1 MANQTNSGSKRILV
15 VDDDPAVIYSIRRIL
30 AGKHTVI
37 EASDGEQAVV
47 LAQNQKPDLILM
59 DTMMPKK
66 DGLTACAE
74 IRANPKTHA
83 IPIIM
88 LTGVGFELNIKL
100 ASILGINKYITK
112 PFKTQDLLDAIG
124 QFS

>member
-15 VDDDPAVIYSIRRIL
+15 ADDEPSVIYSIKRIL
-30 AGKHTVI
+30 AGNHTVI

-47 LAQNQKPDLILM
+47 LAQSQKPDLILM
-59 DTMMPKK
+59 DMMMPKK

-74 IRANPKTHA
+74 IRANPQTHA

-88 LTGVGFELNIKL
+88 LTGVGHELNIKL
-100 ASILGINKYITK
+100 AGIWGVNKYITK
-112 PFKTQDLLDAIG
+112 PFKPQDLLDAIN
-124 QFS
+124 SV